1 MEFWNFWK
9 RKTAGDE
16 KLRRIKT
23 LRGQKSIDI
32 AIKKGNYLIH
42 RQVEP
47 FSVVTGKYSI
57 VKNKNT
63 GKEFKITDFRDD
75 KGYSD
80 QFETIQD
87 WTYQYHDYN
96 FPKEAAYVIPNDI
109 KDGEIV
115 IVDDLIENFIGYQ
128 HNQGND
134 SRLKSCK
141 AIWKSGDLQIMY
153 NPEIDCVKAVG

>member
-1 MEFWNFWK
+1 MAFWNFWK

-23 LRGQKSIDI
+23 LRGQKSIEI
-32 AIKKGNYLIH
+32 AIKKGNCLIQ
-42 RQVEP
+42 RKAEP
-47 FSVVTGKYSI
+47 FSVVTGKYCI
-57 VKNKNT
+57 VKNKTT
-63 GKEFKITDFRDD
+63 GMEFKIYDFRDE

-80 QFETIQD
+80 KFETIKD

-115 IVDDLIENFIGYQ
+115 IVEDLIENFIGYQ

-153 NPEIDCVKAVG
+153 NPEIDCVRAVG

>member
-1 MEFWNFWK
+1 
-9 RKTAGDE
+9 
-16 KLRRIKT
+16 
-23 LRGQKSIDI
+23 
-32 AIKKGNYLIH
+32 
-42 RQVEP
+42 
-47 FSVVTGKYSI
+47 VVIGKYSI
-57 VKNKNT
+57 VKNKKT

-80 QFETIQD
+80 QFEVIKD

-115 IVDDLIENFIGYQ
+115 IVDDLIENLIGYQ

-134 SRLKSCK
+134 TRLKSCK
-141 AIWKSGDLQIMY
+141 AIWKSGDLQIQY
-153 NPEIDCVKAVG
+153 NPEIDCVRAVG